1 MAAIERTIYPRFD
14 RLHLRTE
21 LRVGFILSDD
31 ETRFVQKGAREQG
44 HRLVLAVLLKSFQR
58 LGYFPPF
65 EDVPLQI
72 VRHVRSQLAFRAQVR
87 PAQIQPNTLTRYER
101 QIRAYLQARPY
112 AEGGADAATQ
122 VVTEAAGHMDNPA
135 DLINA
140 AIEQLRRRRIE
151 LPAYSTLEALV
162 QRIRTEVNT
171 QLFEQINA
179 QLSPEERADLDGLL
193 DARTPDGK
201 SALQRLKR
209 LPKRG
214 SLTHFH
220 ELLSHVEY
228 LDTLV
233 ASQPHLDAVPDIK
246 RRHFAAEARA
256 LDASELRDVSP
267 PKRHAI
273 LLCLIHRAR
282 VQARDDT
289 VETFIKRMLAIR
301 NRARE
306 ALATLRQEL
315 QEKADTVIATM
326 SDVVR
331 VLRTQPVDAEAGR
344 EIRALVFSR
353 ETVAT
358 LQQDLEALMACRGD
372 NLLPLIWPIFKSHR
386 PVLFRMLRILD
397 LAATSEDDA
406 VMLGLGLAQLHE
418 KSRGDWIEGE
428 ADLSFTSKAWAEQI
442 RAAGPDG
449 AERLHRRYFEIAVFF
464 ALAEEMR
471 SGDVAVDGSE
481 SYGDYRAQLLPW
493 ELCEGMLEA
502 YCTELD
508 LPTTAEAFVSALK
521 ARLAAQADLVDTGY
535 PENPTL
541 VIDETG
547 MPRLK
552 RAVAREMPKR
562 VRELE
567 IAILERMRE
576 VNLVDIVADVSH
588 WTGFTHRFG
597 PLSGSDPKLE
607 SPQQRYVLTA
617 FTYGTNLG
625 PAQAAR
631 HMRGAVTAHMLGYV
645 NKRHVDI
652 AKLAAACR
660 DVINPYAKMD
670 LPRCWGTGE
679 AAAADGTKYELYDQ
693 NLTASYH
700 IRYGGI
706 GGIAYHHV
714 SDTYIALFSH
724 FIPCGLWEA
733 VYIVDGLLKNDSD
746 LQPKRVHADTQGQS
760 LPVFG
765 LAHLL
770 GFELMPR
777 IRNWQGLT
785 FYRAESRK
793 RFDHIDGLFDRV
805 IDWDLLERHWKD
817 LMQVVLSI
825 RAGTVMASTLMRRL
839 GNNSRKNR
847 LYQSFRELGN
857 VLRTIF
863 LLRFISEP
871 ELREEISAET
881 NKVESYNGFAK
892 YLYFGGEGVIGE
904 NDPNEQEKAI
914 KYNDLVAN
922 SVIFW
927 NTAEQT
933 RILRQ
938 LRRDGWK
945 FDRNDL
951 GFLSPYTTAHIKRF
965 GDYIIDAKRVPDRY
979 VGELELGPASEPAP
993 ARTTGGG

>member
-21 LRVGFILSDD
+21 LRVGFILSED
-31 ETRFVQKGAREQG
+31 EAHFIHKGAREPG

-58 LGYFPPF
+58 LGYFPSF
-65 EDVPLQI
+65 DDVPGPI
-72 VRHVRSQLAFRAQVR
+72 VRHVRGQLQFRAQVQ
-87 PAQIQPNTLTRYER
+87 PALIQPNTVTRYER
-101 QIRAYLQARPY
+101 QIRAYLQARPF
-112 AEGGADAATQ
+112 AEGGLEAATQ
-122 VVTEAAGHMDNPA
+122 VVTEAAAHMDNPA

-151 LPAYSTLEALV
+151 LPAYSTLETLV

-171 QLFEQINA
+171 QLFESINA
-179 QLSPEERADLDGLL
+179 HLSEAERAALDALL
-193 DARTPDGK
+193 DATGPDGK
-201 SALQRLKR
+201 SALHALKR
-209 LPKRG
+209 LPKRA
-214 SLTHFH
+214 SLTHFQDQ
-220 ELLSHVEY
+220 LSHIEY

-233 ASQPHLDAVPDIK
+233 ASRPHLDAVPDIK

-256 LDASELRDVSP
+256 LDAAELRDVSP
-267 PKRHAI
+267 AKRHAI

-282 VQARDDT
+282 VQARDDA
-289 VETFIKRMLAIR
+289 VETFIKRMGAIR

-306 ALATLRQEL
+306 ALATLRQTL
-315 QEKADTVIATM
+315 QDKADTVIATM

-331 VLRTQPVDAEAGR
+331 VLNSQPDDEDAGR

-358 LQQDLEALMACRGD
+358 LQQDLDALMACRGD
-372 NLLPLIWPIFKSHR
+372 NLLPLLWPLFKSHR
-386 PVLFRMLRILD
+386 PVLYRMLRILD
-397 LAATSEDDA
+397 MHSTSEEDVLMA
-406 VMLGLGLAQLHE
+406 AIGLAQVHE
-418 KSRGDWIEGE
+418 KHRGDWIETE
-428 ADLSFTSKAWAEQI
+428 IDLSFTINAWAEQI
-442 RAAGPDG
+442 RDVGPTG
-449 AERLHRRYFEIAVFF
+449 QGRLHRRYFEIAVFF
-464 ALAEEMR
+464 ALASELR

-493 ELCEGMLEA
+493 QACAPLLA
-502 YCTELD
+502 DYC
-508 LPTTAEAFVSALK
+508 AEIGLAGDAQSFVQELK
-521 ARLAAQADLVDTGY
+521 ARLTAQAALVDIGY
-535 PENPTL
+535 PENPGL
-541 VIDETG
+541 VIDEHG
-547 MPRLK
+547 HPKLK
-552 RAVAREMPKR
+552 RNVAREIPKR

-567 IAILERMRE
+567 VALLERMRE
-576 VNLVDIVADVSH
+576 VNLVDIVADVAH

-607 SPQQRYVLTA
+607 RPQQRYVLTT
-617 FTYGTNLG
+617 FTYGTNMG

-660 DVINPYAKMD
+660 DVINPYATMD

-679 AAAADGTKYELYDQ
+679 AAAADGTKYELYEQ

-700 IRYGGI
+700 IRYGGV

-733 VYIVDGLLKNDSD
+733 VYIVDGLLKNTSD
-746 LQPKRVHADTQGQS
+746 LQPTRVHADTQGQS

-777 IRNWQGLT
+777 IRNWQDLR
-785 FYRAESRK
+785 FYRPDAGTRYA
-793 RFDHIDGLFDRV
+793 HIDALFDGTA
-805 IDWDLLERHWKD
+805 DWDLIERHWKD

-825 RAGTVMASTLMRRL
+825 RAGTVTASTLMRRL
-839 GNNSRKNR
+839 GNDSRKNR
-847 LYQSFRELGN
+847 LYQAFRALGN
-857 VLRTIF
+857 VLRTLF

-871 ELREEISAET
+871 ELREEINAET

-922 SVIFW
+922 CVIFW

-938 LRRDGWK
+938 LRKDGWK
-945 FDRNDL
+945 FDRSDL
-951 GFLSPYTTAHIKRF
+951 AFLSPYATSHIKRF
-965 GDYIIDAKRVPDRY
+965 GDYIIDAKRVPERY
-979 VGELELGPASEPAP
+979 VGELDL
-993 ARTTGGG
+993 T